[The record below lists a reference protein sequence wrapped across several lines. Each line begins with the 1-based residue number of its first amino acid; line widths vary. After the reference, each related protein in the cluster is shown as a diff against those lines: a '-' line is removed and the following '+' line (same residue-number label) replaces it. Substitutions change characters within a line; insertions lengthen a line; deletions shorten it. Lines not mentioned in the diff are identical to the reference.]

1 MQIRNQ
7 NFLWGRKTYVM
18 GILNV
23 TPDSF
28 SDGGLFNSLER
39 AIAQA
44 KKMVEA
50 GATIIDIGGQSSRPG
65 AVEIS
70 VDEELHR
77 VLPVIKTLRE
87 DSQLDTIPI
96 SIDTTR
102 ATVAEQAIALGADIV
117 NDISGGTFDQEM
129 LRIVS
134 DLNVPIVLMHMRGKP
149 QNMQSLTDYT
159 DVVAEVYQFL
169 ETQIKR
175 AIAAGIHQDQIII
188 DPGIGFAKNY
198 EQNIEIIRNLTV
210 FKTLNC
216 PILMGLSRKSFIGHI
231 LNQPDPKERL
241 YGTISACVSAIA
253 LGADIVRV
261 HDVPEMVDAC
271 KVADA
276 IWR

>member
-7 NFLWGRKTYVM
+7 NFLWGSKTYVM

-44 KKMVEA
+44 IKMVEA

-77 VLPVIKTLRE
+77 VLPVIKALRE
-87 DSQLDTIPI
+87 NSDFDAIPI

-117 NDISGGTFDQEM
+117 NDISGGTFDLEM

-149 QNMQSLTDYT
+149 QNMQSLTDYA

-169 ETQIKR
+169 ENQIQR
-175 AIAAGIHQDQIII
+175 AIAAGIHRDKIII

-198 EQNIEIIRNLTV
+198 EQNIEITRNLAI

-216 PILMGLSRKSFIGHI
+216 PILMGVSRKSFIGHI
-231 LNQPDPKERL
+231 LNQPDPQQRL
-241 YGTISACVSAIA
+241 HGTVAACVSAIA
-253 LGADIVRV
+253 LGADIMRV
-261 HDVPEMVDAC
+261 HDVAEIVDAC

>member
-7 NFLWGRKTYVM
+7 NFLWGSKTYVM

-28 SDGGLFNSLER
+28 SDGGLFNSLEG

-44 KKMVEA
+44 TKMVA
-50 GATIIDIGGQSSRPG
+50 VGATIIDIGGQSSRPG

-77 VLPVIKTLRE
+77 VLPVIKALRE
-87 DSQLDTIPI
+87 KSDFNTIPI

-102 ATVAEQAIALGADIV
+102 ATVAEQAIALGADLV
-117 NDISGGTFDQEM
+117 NDISGGTFEQEM

-169 ETQIKR
+169 ETQINR
-175 AIAAGIHQDQIII
+175 AIAAGIRRDQIII

-216 PILMGLSRKSFIGHI
+216 PILMGVSRKSFIGHI
-231 LNQPDPKERL
+231 LNQPDPQQRL
-241 YGTISACVSAIA
+241 HGTVAACVSAIA

-261 HDVPEMVDAC
+261 HDVAEIVEAC

>member
-7 NFLWGRKTYVM
+7 NFLWGSKTYVM

-28 SDGGLFNSLER
+28 SDGGLFNSLEG

-44 KKMVEA
+44 TKMVEA

-77 VLPVIKTLRE
+77 VLPVIKALRQ
-87 DSQLDTIPI
+87 DSRFDTIPI

-117 NDISGGTFDQEM
+117 NDISGGTFDLEM

-134 DLNVPIVLMHMRGKP
+134 DLNLPIVLMHMRGKP
-149 QNMQSLTDYT
+149 QNMQSFTDYT
-159 DVVAEVYQFL
+159 NVVTEVYQFL
-169 ETQIKR
+169 ENQINR
-175 AIAAGIHQDQIII
+175 AIATGIHQDKIII

-216 PILMGLSRKSFIGHI
+216 PILMGVSRKSFIGHI
-231 LNQPDPKERL
+231 LNQPDPQQRL
-241 YGTISACVSAIA
+241 HGTVAACVSAIA
-253 LGADIVRV
+253 LGADIMRV
-261 HDVPEMVDAC
+261 HDVAEIVDAC

>member
-7 NFLWGRKTYVM
+7 NFLWGSKTYVM

-44 KKMVEA
+44 TKMVEA

-77 VLPVIKTLRE
+77 VLPVIKALRE
-87 DSQLDTIPI
+87 KSDFDTILI

-117 NDISGGTFDQEM
+117 NDISGGTFDLEM

-169 ETQIKR
+169 ETQINR
-175 AIAAGIHQDQIII
+175 AIAAGIHRDQIII

-216 PILMGLSRKSFIGHI
+216 PILMGVSRKSFIGHI
-231 LNQPDPKERL
+231 LNQPDPQQRL
-241 YGTISACVSAIA
+241 HGTVAACVSAIA

-261 HDVPEMVDAC
+261 HDVAEIIDAC